1 MAQVETFEH
10 TADLGLRVRAV
21 EISDLFRAAAEG
33 LFGIIV
39 ANTESIRPEQVERLA
54 LSADELEDLLFAWLN
69 ELLFLCETRHRL
81 YRDFEV
87 VIQPEGKGLAATFA
101 SEPIDRDRH
110 LLDHEVKAVTRHG
123 FSLERDGTEWLAEM
137 ILDI

>member
-1 MAQVETFEH
+1 MVQVETFEH
-10 TADLGLRVRAV
+10 TADLGIRVRAF
-21 EISDLFRAAAEG
+21 EITELFRAAAEG

-39 ANTESIRPEQVERLA
+39 ANPESIRPELTERII
-54 LSADELEDLLFAWLN
+54 LSADDQEDLLFNWLN

-81 YRDFEV
+81 YRDFQV
-87 VIQPEGKGLAATFA
+87 VIEKDGQGLTATVA
-101 SEPIDRDRH
+101 SEAIDRDRH

-123 FSLERDGTEWLAEM
+123 FSLARDGSEWLAEA